1 MPPTGSADPS
11 LLDRAVAHLRA
22 GGLVAFPTETVYG
35 LGADAANAAAVERV
49 FAVKGRPE
57 ENPLPLVVSG
67 AVMARPLVR
76 GWPEEAERLA
86 AAFWP
91 GPLSIVLPKS
101 GAVPDR
107 VTAGRGTVSLRCPDH
122 PLTLALLG
130 AFGAPLVGPSANPSG
145 RPPPTSASEVLGYFP
160 PRPPGSGVIVLDGG
174 VCRVG
179 VASTVVEITESGE
192 LMLHRAGSIALDRLR
207 EARAR
212 RSRPQA

>member
-35 LGADAANAAAVERV
+35 LGADAANPAAVERV
-49 FAVKGRPE
+49 FAVKGRPD

-67 AVMARPLVR
+67 AVLARPLVR

-101 GAVPDR
+101 GAVPVR

-145 RPPPTSASEVLGYFP
+145 QSPPTSASEVLGYFP
-160 PRPPGSGVIVLDGG
+160 PDSGVMVLDGG
-174 VCRVG
+174 ACRVG
-179 VASTVVEITESGE
+179 TASTVVELSPDAGVIV
-192 LMLHRAGSIALDRLR
+192 HRVGTVSEAEVRR
-207 EARAR
+207 EIRA
-212 RSRPQA
+212 